1 MALGVDDLKFL
12 INHELE
18 RIDFDS
24 LIFEGEIDS
33 KEKEASDRSWDSISL
48 VCGLL
53 NELYKYRPLPF

>member
-33 KEKEASDRSWDSISL
+33 KDKDASDRSWDSISL

>member
-1 MALGVDDLKFL
+1 MALSVDDLKFL

-33 KEKEASDRSWDSISL
+33 KEKDASDRSWDSISL